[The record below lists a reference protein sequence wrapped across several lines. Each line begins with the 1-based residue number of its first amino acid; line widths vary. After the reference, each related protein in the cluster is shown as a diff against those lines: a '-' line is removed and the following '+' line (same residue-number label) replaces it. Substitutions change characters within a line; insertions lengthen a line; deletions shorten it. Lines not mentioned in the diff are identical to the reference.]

1 MTVDAN
7 RTSTVTHA
15 DACHIVITLLTH
27 RSPFLVSTFRE
38 MSSFAVNKRECIKR
52 AEQRDVRDRGFSY
65 VANINIPTRQCPT
78 LASTPPADYATTF
91 LNRPKDLQLLNFR
104 DRTRAIREGRIKPK
118 PTQPTVNTRA
128 APTTEEEDVTE
139 PPVDTSTTD
148 APTDRLATILAAQED
163 KAKVYPTTLSNARVI
178 RTQYE
183 LSSMVTNIIPTI
195 NNITATVSRHDSIIN
210 GPISTVKTYLAHPD
224 ATDSDGVVDIEK
236 EFVVG
241 KPAYLSGKV
250 YMYDGHE
257 WTEGGSTSQCIVGI
271 TSSGTAKTYCGI
283 IVDVNAEANTVAI
296 ANEGSFMMTVTDS
309 SSMHVGDVINH
320 DGTVVGDN
328 VTINGANI
336 NGVVGKIASI
346 VDTNTIVVMA

>member
-1 MTVDAN
+1 
-7 RTSTVTHA
+7 
-15 DACHIVITLLTH
+15 
-27 RSPFLVSTFRE
+27 

-52 AEQRDVRDRGFSY
+52 AEQRNVRDRGFSY

-118 PTQPTVNTRA
+118 LTQPTVNTRS
-128 APTTEEEDVTE
+128 APLTEEEDVTE
-139 PPVDTSTTD
+139 PPADTPATD
-148 APTDRLATILAAQED
+148 TPDRLATILAAQED
-163 KAKVYPTTLSNARVI
+163 KAKVDATTLSNAQVI
-178 RTQYE
+178 RTLYE

-195 NNITATVSRHDSIIN
+195 NNITATVSSHDSIIN
-210 GPISTVKTYLAHPD
+210 EPISTVKTYLAHPD
-224 ATDSDGVVDIEK
+224 ATDSGGVADIEK

-250 YMYDGHE
+250 YMYNGHE

-309 SSMHVGDVINH
+309 SSMHVGDVIDH
-320 DGTVVGDN
+320 SGTVVGDN
-328 VTINGANI
+328 VAINGANI